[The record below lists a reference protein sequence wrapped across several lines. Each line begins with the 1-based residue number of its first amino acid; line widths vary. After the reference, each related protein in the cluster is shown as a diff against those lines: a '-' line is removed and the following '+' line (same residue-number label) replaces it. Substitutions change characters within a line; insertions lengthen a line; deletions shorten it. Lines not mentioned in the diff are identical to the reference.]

1 MPHSFHVH
9 DVQFRIASIDGAPP
23 PPELA
28 GWKDTIFA
36 RPETEYELILR
47 FEDYADPDTPY
58 MYHCHLLWHED
69 QGMMGQFAVVEPGQR
84 ATMTPRDRH
93 EH

>member
-1 MPHSFHVH
+1 M
-9 DVQFRIASIDGAPP
+9 
-23 PPELA
+23 
-28 GWKDTIFA
+28 
-36 RPETEYELILR
+36 LILR

-69 QGMMGQFAVVEPGQR
+69 QGMMGQFAVVEPGQS
-84 ATMTPRDRH
+84 ATMTGGTDH